1 MLLVDKQAN
10 RLSVPAGPIK
20 KSTCQSRK
28 TMFIL
33 KYKFF
38 WTHKKTQVLKDF
50 RWVKFIQCTKKGV
63 VAHLGGL
70 RNTAGMAMGSQN
82 FEFQDYMGVIKLSS
96 LEFLVVPNIDQNCKP
111 ILFMIYIAI
120 YMNM

>member
-1 MLLVDKQAN
+1 MGKIYPMHQKGG
-10 RLSVPAGPIK
+10 RC
-20 KSTCQSRK
+20 TSR
-28 TMFIL
+28 
-33 KYKFF
+33 
-38 WTHKKTQVLKDF
+38 
-50 RWVKFIQCTKKGV
+50 
-63 VAHLGGL
+63 GL

-111 ILFMIYIAI
+111 ISFMIYIAI

>member
-1 MLLVDKQAN
+1 MGKID
-10 RLSVPAGPIK
+10 P
-20 KSTCQSRK
+20 
-28 TMFIL
+28 M
-33 KYKFF
+33 
-38 WTHKKTQVLKDF
+38 H
-50 RWVKFIQCTKKGV
+50 
-63 VAHLGGL
+63 HLGGL

-111 ILFMIYIAI
+111 ILFMINIAI